1 MPGTT
6 RDIRLDFFRGLAL
19 LFIFMDHIP
28 GNAFSYLTLAN
39 IVFSDA
45 AEIFVFISGYTAA
58 AVFGALM
65 RREGVVFAGVQ
76 ILRRGWTLYI
86 AHIFVFVIFT
96 AQVSWTA
103 QRFANPMFVDEMN
116 VASFLQEPHIAV
128 FEALILRFQ
137 PAFMNILPLYI
148 VLLVGL
154 AVLLPVLRDNRA
166 AALGIAGAIYL
177 AEQLFHFNLSTYPD
191 GVWFFNPFAWQALFL
206 IGAVLGFASLDGVP
220 RFLGRRQFVL
230 VSAAFLG
237 LAVAVKA
244 PLTVFD
250 LLEISPGPLAG
261 WIWMFADKTNLGP
274 LRLLNFLALAHVTV
288 AVLKRDHA
296 AFRSRWAAP
305 VVCCGQNSLDIFCL
319 GIFLSYFA
327 HLALVETE
335 HSLAAQFSVNVVG
348 ISVMFAAAQFLNWS
362 KARPRIQAV
371 AATSA
376 SEKAPQGGE

>member
-1 MPGTT
+1 MASET

-19 LFIFMDHIP
+19 LFIFIDHIP

-65 RREGVVFAGVQ
+65 RREGIVFAGVQ

-148 VLLVGL
+148 VLLIGL
-154 AVLLPVLRDNRA
+154 ALLLPVLRDTKA
-166 AALGIAGAIYL
+166 AVLGIAGAIYL
-177 AEQLFHFNLSTYPD
+177 AVQLFHFNPSTYPD
-191 GVWFFNPFAWQALFL
+191 GVWYFNPFAWQALFL
-206 IGAVLGFASLDGVP
+206 IGATLGFASLDGVP
-220 RFLGRRQFVL
+220 AFFRRRYFVHASASFL
-230 VSAAFLG
+230 A
-237 LAVAVKA
+237 LAVAIKA
-244 PLTVFD
+244 PLTVLD
-250 LLEISPGPLAG
+250 LLEISPGYLAG

-274 LRLLNFLALAHVTV
+274 LRLLNFLALAHVTL
-288 AVLKRDHA
+288 AVFKREHG

-335 HSLAAQFSVNVVG
+335 HTLAAQLAANAIG
-348 ISVMFAAAQFLNWS
+348 IAIMFLAAQFLNWS
-362 KARPRIQAV
+362 KARPRLQAI